1 MAHKLGLVSI
11 SFRGLKPREILTA
24 VKAAGLSC
32 VEWGSDVHA
41 PKDDER
47 AIMDIADM
55 QRELGI
61 ECCAYGTYFRWGE
74 THLSELEGYSRAAKR
89 LGTNVLRL
97 WCGTKNSED
106 YTADERDA
114 LFSACREAASIAEA
128 NGVVLCMECH
138 NSTYTNRID
147 GALELMQHVD
157 SPAFRMYWQPNQ
169 FRSIEENLTYA
180 RKIGPYTYHA
190 QVFNWSGK
198 EKYPLSDAVDIWRGY
213 LDALGGERTL
223 LLEFMPD
230 GRIESLA
237 IEADALRAIADKR

>member
-11 SFRGLKPREILTA
+11 SFRGLKPREILAA

-47 AIMDIADM
+47 AIMDIAAM

-61 ECCAYGTYFRWGE
+61 ECCSYGTYFRLGE
-74 THLSELEGYSRAAKR
+74 TPLSELDGYIKAAKL

-106 YTADERDA
+106 YTADERDK
-114 LFSACREAASIAEA
+114 LFSVCREAASIAEA
-128 NGVVLCMECH
+128 NGVLLCMECH

-147 GALELMQHVD
+147 GALELMRCVD

-169 FRSIEENLTYA
+169 LRSIEENITYA

-190 QVFNWSGK
+190 HVFNWSGK
-198 EKYPLSDAVDIWRGY
+198 EKYPLSDAVDIWRVY

-237 IEADALRAIADKR
+237 GEADALRAIADK